1 MTPAGRNS
9 DFPCLLSQFPVSRL
23 NISRPRQETEVP
35 ELSHGVNPRLPSA
48 SVGLEIQWSEERGRA
63 FIATQDLSPGNW

>member
-1 MTPAGRNS
+1 M
-9 DFPCLLSQFPVSRL
+9 
-23 NISRPRQETEVP
+23 P

-63 FIATQDLSPGNW
+63 FIATRDLSPGNVLLMLIFGIFLQMALQEM

>member
-1 MTPAGRNS
+1 M
-9 DFPCLLSQFPVSRL
+9 
-23 NISRPRQETEVP
+23 P

-63 FIATQDLSPGNW
+63 FIATRDLSPGNILLMVIVGIFLQMTLQEM

>member
-1 MTPAGRNS
+1 M
-9 DFPCLLSQFPVSRL
+9 
-23 NISRPRQETEVP
+23 P

-63 FIATQDLSPGNW
+63 FIATRDLSPGNVLLMMIVEIFLQMTLQEM